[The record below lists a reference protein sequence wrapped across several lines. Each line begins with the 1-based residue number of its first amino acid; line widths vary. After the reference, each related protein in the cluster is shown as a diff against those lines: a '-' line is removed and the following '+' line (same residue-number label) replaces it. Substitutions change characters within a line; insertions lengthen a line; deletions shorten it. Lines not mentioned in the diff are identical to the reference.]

1 MPDQTDPGGADRDAL
16 GPETTTIGRRVNEY
30 VDIWEKAASRLLA
43 ADYHAEDFVDDWFA
57 WWGKWA
63 RDSAAAVTVAWRN
76 YAKET
81 VDQSAERPPN
91 DAA

>member
-1 MPDQTDPGGADRDAL
+1 MPDGSEPRPPNSEPV
-16 GPETTTIGRRVNEY
+16 GPETSPIGRRVNEY

-43 ADYHAEDFVDDWFA
+43 ADYHAEDLVDDWFT

-81 VDQSAERPPN
+81 VDRSAEGPPS
-91 DAA
+91 DAG